1 MDEVLLE
8 LHVQRALLEA
18 QPQEATVLGI
28 DTFYFMYGSFSKPV
42 SGV

>member
-8 LHVQRALLEA
+8 LHVQRALLKA

-28 DTFYFMYGSFSKPV
+28 D
-42 SGV
+42 GV